1 MDKGELH
8 MHEPFTS
15 NNEEKKDVIIG
26 KLLDLGIYK
35 SKNQQLYELSLRELE
50 STYFNLSKAN

>member
-1 MDKGELH
+1 